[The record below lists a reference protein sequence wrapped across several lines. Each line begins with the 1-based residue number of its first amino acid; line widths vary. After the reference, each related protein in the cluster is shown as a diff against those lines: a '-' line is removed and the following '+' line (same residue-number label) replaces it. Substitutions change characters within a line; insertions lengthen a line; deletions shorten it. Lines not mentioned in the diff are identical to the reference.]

1 MKRVMVVA
9 WKIAKK
15 AAAKFG
21 GSPIEYMSEALK
33 YAWKITKA
41 TRPSKQA
48 TLVISAGSRK
58 YKSWVAKIGGTD
70 ARYGFKRTFI
80 DAADQN
86 WTEKHFVLGAGVYE
100 VCDAGERYFIRV
112 SGGKITRIERPVVA

>member
-1 MKRVMVVA
+1 MKKVMVRA
-9 WKIAKK
+9 WEIARA

-21 GSPIEYMSEALK
+21 GSAVEYMSEALRQ
-33 YAWKITKA
+33 AWAENKKVTIVT
-41 TRPSKQA
+41 S
-48 TLVISAGSRK
+48 SGSRK
-58 YKSWVAKIGGTD
+58 HKSWVAKIDGTD

-112 SGGKITRIERPVVA
+112 SGGKITRIDRHEVA